1 MKLAE
6 IQRRLLQGL
15 PPGAPS
21 ERQAAA
27 CALLD
32 PDGSLEPA
40 QRLSIYRR
48 NISGALLAALES
60 VYPVCRQVLGEGNFA
75 ALAREFAWLHPSRGP
90 DLNRY
95 GEALPEFLDMALH
108 SRPALAAL
116 VYLPDLAR
124 LEWLWHRV
132 HFSADDGAFDFAGFA
147 RASGQHP
154 ERIRFQLSHS
164 LGLLS
169 SPYPVLEIWRRHR
182 DGSDTRS
189 VAALSDPEH
198 LCIWRR
204 ELEPRVTAIDADC
217 LRLLQ
222 QCRAGLGLAE
232 LANAERL
239 PELIAQGWIRGF
251 AV

>member
-1 MKLAE
+1 MKLVE

-15 PPGAPS
+15 PPGAPA

-32 PDGSLEPA
+32 PGGSLEPG

-60 VYPVCRQVLGEGNFA
+60 VYPVCRQILGEGNFA
-75 ALAREFAWLHPSRGP
+75 ALTRDFAWRHPSRGP

-95 GEALPEFLDMALH
+95 GEALPEFLGSAL
-108 SRPALAAL
+108 SRHPASAEL

-132 HFSADDGAFDFAGFA
+132 HYSADDPAFDFAAFA
-147 RASGQHP
+147 AASGQHP
-154 ERIRFQLSHS
+154 ERIRFRLSHS
-164 LGLLS
+164 LGLQS

-182 DGSDTRS
+182 EGSDTRT
-189 VAALSDPEH
+189 VAALNASQH
-198 LCIWRR
+198 LCIWRQG
-204 ELEPRVTAIDADC
+204 LEPRVAAIDADC

-222 QCRAGLGLAE
+222 QCGAGLGLAE
-232 LANAERL
+232 LTNTERL
-239 PELIAQGWIRGF
+239 PELIAQGWICGF
-251 AV
+251 TV

>member
-15 PPGAPS
+15 PPGAS
-21 ERQAAA
+21 AERQAAA

-32 PDGSLEPA
+32 SGGSLETL

-75 ALAREFAWLHPSRGP
+75 ALAREFAWRHPSRGP
-90 DLNRY
+90 DLNCY
-95 GEALPEFLDMALH
+95 GEALPEFLGMSLH
-108 SRPALAAL
+108 SRPALAEL

-132 HFSADDGAFDFAGFA
+132 HFSADDATFDFAGFA
-147 RASGQHP
+147 AASGHHP
-154 ERIRFQLSHS
+154 ERIRFRLSHS

-182 DGSDTRS
+182 GGSDTRS
-189 VAALSDPEH
+189 VAALSAPQH
-198 LCIWRR
+198 LCIWRQG
-204 ELEPRVTAIDADC
+204 LEPRAAAIDADC
-217 LRLLQ
+217 LRLLR
-222 QCRAGLGLAE
+222 QCEAGLGLAE
-232 LANAERL
+232 LANTERL
-239 PELIAQGWIRGF
+239 PELIAQGWICRF
-251 AV
+251 TV